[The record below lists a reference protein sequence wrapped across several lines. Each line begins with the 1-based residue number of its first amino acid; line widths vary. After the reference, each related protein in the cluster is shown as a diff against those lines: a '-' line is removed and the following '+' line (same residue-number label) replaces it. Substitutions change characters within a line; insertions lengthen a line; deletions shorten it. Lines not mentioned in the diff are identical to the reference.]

1 LNIWPKDRKICTPKG
16 RAKQLWL
23 KIKKNQAC
31 LVNWHFFN
39 PKLNKMLQIE
49 TLEDFGLKLNNERY
63 WKNIAVQGLNL
74 TNYSNQMLK
83 TVFKDCIFLGCEM
96 SPEVNYYLLHSD
108 NALFPKLKVPFNMY
122 LNRLYSYK
130 DLYNGFDYRNPDT
143 YHNTDDYKIY
153 KFFKD
158 NGSAEPDSIQVTLAQ
173 RLHDHGVSDALHDFL
188 KKMGY
193 PKKVVAIMGG
203 HGMPRGSADYRQV
216 AEIGK
221 KLAESGFLP
230 VSGGGPGAMEATHL
244 GAWFAERMESDL
256 ETAIEM
262 LAVAPKYTD
271 SLWLSKAFEVM
282 ERYPRITT
290 AESLGIPTWLYG
302 HEPPTPFA
310 SKIAKYFANSVRE
323 EGLLAIAKGGVIYS
337 PGSAGTIQE
346 IFQDATQNHYL
357 SFDIASPMIFL
368 NRKYWVQERP
378 IFPLLERMQKEGKYK
393 NLLLTIS
400 DDSEEILNVLR
411 NFLAAKHSI

>member
-1 LNIWPKDRKICTPKG
+1 LAIFLKPKPK
-16 RAKQLWL
+16 
-23 KIKKNQAC
+23 
-31 LVNWHFFN
+31 
-39 PKLNKMLQIE
+39 KMLQIE

-74 TNYSNQMLK
+74 RSYTNQMLK

-122 LNRLYSYK
+122 LNKLYNYK
-130 DLYNGFDYRNPDT
+130 DLYNGFDYRNPDS
-143 YHNTDDYKIY
+143 YHDTVDYKIY
-153 KFFKD
+153 KFFRD

-188 KKMGY
+188 KKIGNH
-193 PKKVVAIMGG
+193 KKIVAVMGG

-216 AEIGK
+216 ANIGK

-244 GAWFAERMESDL
+244 GAWFAERPESDL
-256 ETAIEM
+256 EAAIDM

-282 ERYPRITT
+282 ERYPRITL

-368 NRKYWVQERP
+368 NRKYWAQERP
-378 IFPLLERMQKEGKYK
+378 IFPLLERMQQEGKYK
-393 NLLLTIS
+393 NLLLTLS
-400 DDSEEILNVLR
+400 DDSEMILNVLR
-411 NFLAAKHSI
+411 DFLAAKHSK